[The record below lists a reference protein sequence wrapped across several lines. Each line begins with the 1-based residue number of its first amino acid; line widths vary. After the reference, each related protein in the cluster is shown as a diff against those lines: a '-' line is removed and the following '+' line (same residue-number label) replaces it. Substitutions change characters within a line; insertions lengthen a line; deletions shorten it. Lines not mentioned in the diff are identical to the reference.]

1 MVKRTRKNQNGEG
14 FMDFINGVGNVAKK
28 VGGFLKDTK
37 ILSTIGSMVP
47 HPGVQAGVRI
57 AGSLGFGRK
66 HGYKHKPGP
75 KKGKAKKQ
83 QGKGFINNLRKGFSM
98 INIDDIKRIPQQ
110 GKGTMTLHGVRST
123 NRPPLVPI
131 VKL

>member
-47 HPGVQAGVRI
+47 HPGVQAGARI

-75 KKGKAKKQ
+75 KKGKAKKPQ
-83 QGKGFINNLRKGFSM
+83 QGKGFFDGFSLASGF
-98 INIDDIKRIPQQ
+98 KRIPQQ
-110 GKGTMTLHGVRST
+110 GKGTMTLRGVRST